1 METRPRRRRRPA
13 LSCQICRRR
22 KIKCDHNEPC
32 SNCVRHKVQ
41 CVYTLYG
48 DGNELRAVTASELP
62 NRAIPETRQYHPVSG
77 NWRDQTTTAGTGAN
91 LSPAEASAQQPTPT
105 SSQYRSAIEH
115 HHIDGSHVNTGDPR
129 ITGERPVGQV
139 HDSRASQP
147 PAGHSD
153 IQAVAS
159 SLGDLQATGNKENPS
174 VAELLERVRKLEE
187 SAASHTE
194 ARSADWLRKL
204 ALNKSRDLG
213 KSPWMGLPQEL
224 SAIID
229 CYSEMIGKES
239 GNASYRTSETRS
251 LVAQS
256 GDLVKKCKDAA
267 KNIKIR
273 RPSRNHEFPPGLE
286 LPPRDVSDAMVNL
299 YFESFEST
307 HRILHGPSFR
317 AEYQRYWDRPDGAPI
332 ELRLKI
338 LLVIGLG
345 SSLHEHKSTD
355 DALKN
360 ADLVHRWTYVA
371 QNWLSGPLEKDRLS
385 IGGLQIFCL
394 TILARQIFSVGGDL
408 TWISTGSLVQI
419 AMQMGLHRDPNNLP
433 TTMPLQAELRRRLW
447 ATILEL
453 VVQSSLDTWMP
464 PRIHL
469 DEFDVEPPSNLNDE
483 DLDESTAFVQAHP
496 RTTFTA
502 TSMQL
507 TLLESL
513 PARLRIVQLL
523 NNLHSEPSY
532 PRVLELSLAL
542 TEALQECASRTK
554 HHTTSSHCT
563 PFRRNYLDYLVRRFA
578 LPLHMSF
585 SSRSRAEPTYRH
597 SRQASLDAALAIIS
611 PEPDPRFR
619 RLMALGGGMFREGQR
634 CALTAVGLELIAHAE
649 AQRRDGTLGRVGAYR
664 DMLKGAVRD
673 LLSLSEERIHLGE
686 TNVKSHMFLRMILA
700 QVGAMEAGVPVE
712 LEVARSARDSLELC
726 HGILSARARNVP
738 GSSSSSSAAA
748 AAAAAADADV
758 AGAGTDEYLGFENY
772 NMYGMGVDFDWDSIM
787 SDVGFS

>member
-1 METRPRRRRRPA
+1 M
-13 LSCQICRRR
+13 
-22 KIKCDHNEPC
+22 
-32 SNCVRHKVQ
+32 
-41 CVYTLYG
+41 
-48 DGNELRAVTASELP
+48 ASERP
-62 NRAIPETRQYHPVSG
+62 KPAILEARQLHAVQDS
-77 NWRDQTTTAGTGAN
+77 WRHEAVGAGSGAN
-91 LSPAEASAQQPTPT
+91 LSPAEASAQQPTP
-105 SSQYRSAIEH
+105 SGSGSARSPNRSAIEH
-115 HHIDGSHVNTGDPR
+115 GHIGGGHVDPGGPR
-129 ITGERPVGQV
+129 ITEEIPVGQV
-139 HDSRASQP
+139 HNSRVSQP
-147 PAGHSD
+147 PVSHIDSQEIPYPLENVQAAGS
-153 IQAVAS
+153 
-159 SLGDLQATGNKENPS
+159 KEGS
-174 VAELLERVRKLEE
+174 RIAELLDRVRKLEE
-187 SAASHTE
+187 STASS
-194 ARSADWLRKL
+194 ADVRSADWLRKL
-204 ALNKSRDLG
+204 TLNKPRDLG
-213 KSPWMGLPQEL
+213 KSPWLGLPQEL

-239 GNASYRTSETRS
+239 GNASYRTSETRA

-256 GDLVKKCKDAA
+256 GDLIKKCKDAA

-332 ELRLKI
+332 EQRLKI

-433 TTMPLQAELRRRLW
+433 ATMPLQAELRRRLW
-447 ATILEL
+447 ATILDL

-464 PRIHL
+464 PRIRL

-483 DLDESTAFVQAHP
+483 DLDESTAFVQPHP
-496 RTTFTA
+496 KTTFTA

-507 TLLESL
+507 ALLESL
-513 PARLRIVQLL
+513 PVRLRIVQLL

-554 HHTTSSHCT
+554 NNTTSPHCT

-619 RLMALGGGMFREGQR
+619 RLMALGEGMFREGQR

-686 TNVKSHMFLRMILA
+686 TNVKSHMFLSMILA

-738 GSSSSSSAAA
+738 GSSSAAP
-748 AAAAAADADV
+748 ADADV
-758 AGAGTDEYLGFENY
+758 AGAGIDEYLGFENY